1 MFLLLIYR
9 GSVILNYVSK
19 SVTKPVMTGFK
30 EVFMSNGFEAKT
42 VISPQMKLSEFQKQE
57 IFRQRII
64 ERRQRKQEND
74 LFMQVAR
81 EKHLRNQQRN
91 KFTKIAMNLVAKCL
105 LAGIDLR
112 GDNK

>member
-1 MFLLLIYR
+1 MYQKSMSSLT
-9 GSVILNYVSK
+9 VSRLE
-19 SVTKPVMTGFK
+19 
-30 EVFMSNGFEAKT
+30 EVFMSDNFEAKT
-42 VISPQMKLSEFQKQE
+42 VISPALQLSDFQKQE

-64 ERRQRKQEND
+64 ERKQRQENQD

-105 LAGIDLR
+105 LAGITLRR

>member
-1 MFLLLIYR
+1 
-9 GSVILNYVSK
+9 
-19 SVTKPVMTGFK
+19 
-30 EVFMSNGFEAKT
+30 MSNNFEAKA
-42 VISPQMKLSEFQKQE
+42 VISPALQLSDFQKQE

-91 KFTKIAMNLVAKCL
+91 KFTKIAYHLCAKL
-105 LAGIDLR
+105 ISAGIVLR